1 MCSADPLFT
10 NILSIATPLDLV
22 IKSASCKQGIALRP
36 PMSLTQNPGGGGPR
50 GKAPGSSLTLV

>member
-36 PMSLTQNPGGGGPR
+36 PMSLTQ
-50 GKAPGSSLTLV
+50 TLVVEAQGGKLPEAL